1 MTARS
6 LFFFV
11 ICANVAVVGAVLMG
25 FEMLGSRYLVPYFGG
40 GINTWAGLIS
50 VVLCGLAIG
59 YLVGGRLVDREASP
73 RVIGI
78 PVALAAAYL
87 ALVPPAADQVLR
99 WVMDTL
105 GYGAVAILFASSI
118 LLLVPFSLLGILSPA
133 AVRLLIRSTEESG
146 RVAGVV
152 YGLSTIGNVFGVL
165 FTTFL
170 LIPTIGV
177 RPITYLYAVLLAA
190 CAVSLLTLRPREV

>member
-1 MTARS
+1 MTARPLS
-6 LFFFV
+6 FFV

-50 VVLCGLAIG
+50 VVLSGLAIG
-59 YLVGGRLVDREASP
+59 YLIGGTLVDRQASP

-87 ALVPPAADQVLR
+87 ALVPPTADHVLR

-105 GYGAVAILFASSI
+105 GYGAFAILFASSV

-152 YGLSTIGNVFGVL
+152 YGLSTIGNVCGVL

-177 RPITYLYAVLLAA
+177 RPITYIYAVLLAA
-190 CAVSLLTLRPREV
+190 CAVSLLTLTPTEV

>member
-1 MTARS
+1 
-6 LFFFV
+6 
-11 ICANVAVVGAVLMG
+11 MG
-25 FEMLGSRYLVPYFGG
+25 FEMLGSRYLIPYFGG

-59 YLVGGRLVDREASP
+59 YLVGGRLADREASP

-78 PVALAAAYL
+78 PVAIAAAYL

-165 FTTFL
+165 FTTFV
-170 LIPTIGV
+170 LIPALGV
-177 RPITYLYAVLLAA
+177 RPITYIYAVLLAT
-190 CAVSLLTLRPREV
+190 CAVSLLALAPTEA

>member
-1 MTARS
+1 MTARPLS
-6 LFFFV
+6 SFV

-50 VVLCGLAIG
+50 VVLSGLAIG
-59 YLVGGRLVDREASP
+59 YLIGGTLVDRQASP

-87 ALVPPAADQVLR
+87 ALVPPTADHILR

-105 GYGAVAILFASSI
+105 GYGAFAILFASSV

-177 RPITYLYAVLLAA
+177 RPITYIYAVLLAA
-190 CAVSLLTLRPREV
+190 CAVSLLTLTPTEV

>member
-11 ICANVAVVGAVLMG
+11 ICVNVAVVGAVLMG
-25 FEMLGSRYLVPYFGG
+25 FEMLGSRYLIPYFGG

-87 ALVPPAADQVLR
+87 ALVPLAVDNVLR

-190 CAVSLLTLRPREV
+190 CAVSLLTLRQSEV

>member
-25 FEMLGSRYLVPYFGG
+25 FEMLGSRYLIPYFGG

-78 PVALAAAYL
+78 PVAFAAAYL
-87 ALVPPAADQVLR
+87 ALVPLAVDHVLR

-190 CAVSLLTLRPREV
+190 CAVSLLTLRPSEV

>member
-1 MTARS
+1 MTARPVS
-6 LFFFV
+6 FIV
-11 ICANVAVVGAVLMG
+11 ICANVAVEGAVLMG
-25 FEMLGSRYLVPYFGG
+25 FEMLGSRYLIPYFGG

-50 VVLCGLAIG
+50 IVLCGLAIG
-59 YLVGGRLVDREASP
+59 YLIGGTLVDRQASP
-73 RVIGI
+73 RVVGI

-87 ALVPPAADQVLR
+87 ALVPPTVDYTLR

-105 GYGAVAILFASSI
+105 GYGAIAILLGSSI
-118 LLLVPFSLLGILSPA
+118 LLLVPFSLLGMLSPA

-165 FTTFL
+165 FTTFV
-170 LIPTIGV
+170 LIPALGV
-177 RPITYLYAVLLAA
+177 RPITYIYAVLLAT
-190 CAVSLLTLRPREV
+190 CAVSLLALAPTEA

>member
-1 MTARS
+1 
-6 LFFFV
+6 
-11 ICANVAVVGAVLMG
+11 MG

-50 VVLCGLAIG
+50 VVLSGLAIG
-59 YLVGGRLVDREASP
+59 YLIGGTLVDRQASP

-87 ALVPPAADQVLR
+87 ALVPPTADHVLR

-105 GYGAVAILFASSI
+105 GYGAFAILFASSV

-177 RPITYLYAVLLAA
+177 RPITYIYAVLLAA
-190 CAVSLLTLRPREV
+190 CAVSLLTLTPTEV

>member
-1 MTARS
+1 MTARPLS
-6 LFFFV
+6 FFV
-11 ICANVAVVGAVLMG
+11 ICANVTVVGAVLMG
-25 FEMLGSRYLVPYFGG
+25 FEMLGSRYLIPYFGG

-50 VVLCGLAIG
+50 VVLSGLAIG
-59 YLVGGRLVDREASP
+59 YLIGGTLVDRQASP
-73 RVIGI
+73 RAIGI

-87 ALVPPAADQVLR
+87 ALVPPTADHILR

-105 GYGAVAILFASSI
+105 GYGAVAILFASSV

-177 RPITYLYAVLLAA
+177 RPITYIYAVLLAA
-190 CAVSLLTLRPREV
+190 CAVSLLTLTPTEV

>member
-25 FEMLGSRYLVPYFGG
+25 FEMLGSRYLIPYFGG

-87 ALVPPAADQVLR
+87 ALVPLAVDNVLR

-190 CAVSLLTLRPREV
+190 CAVSLLTLRPSEV

>member
-1 MTARS
+1 VTARR
-6 LFFFV
+6 LWFFV

-59 YLVGGRLVDREASP
+59 YLIGGTLVDRRASP

-87 ALVPPAADQVLR
+87 ALVPPTADQVLR

-177 RPITYLYAVLLAA
+177 RPITYLYALLLAA
-190 CAVSLLTLRPREV
+190 CAVSLLSLKQREV

>member
-1 MTARS
+1 VTARP

-11 ICANVAVVGAVLMG
+11 ISANVAVVGAVLMG
-25 FEMLGSRYLVPYFGG
+25 FEMLGSRYLIPYFGG

-73 RVIGI
+73 RIIGI

-87 ALVPPAADQVLR
+87 ALVPPAADHVLR

-190 CAVSLLTLRPREV
+190 CAVSLLALRPSEV

>member
-1 MTARS
+1 MTARP

-87 ALVPPAADQVLR
+87 ALVPLAVDNVLR

>member
-25 FEMLGSRYLVPYFGG
+25 FEMLGSRYLIPYFGG

-87 ALVPPAADQVLR
+87 ALVPLAVDNVLR

>member
-1 MTARS
+1 MTARR
-6 LFFFV
+6 LLFFV

-59 YLVGGRLVDREASP
+59 YLIGGTLVDRRASP

-87 ALVPPAADQVLR
+87 ALVPPTADQVLR
-99 WVMDTL
+99 WIMDTL

-177 RPITYLYAVLLAA
+177 RPITYLYALLLAA
-190 CAVSLLTLRPREV
+190 CAVSLLSLKQREV

>member
-1 MTARS
+1 MARR
-6 LFFFV
+6 LAFYV
-11 ICANVAVVGAVLMG
+11 ICANVLVVGAVLMG

-59 YLVGGRLVDREASP
+59 YLAGGAVVDRRASP
-73 RVIGI
+73 RVVGI
-78 PVALAAAYL
+78 AIALAAGYL
-87 ALVPPAADQVLR
+87 ASVPATVDDVLR
-99 WVMDTL
+99 WVMNTM
-105 GYGAVAILFASSI
+105 GYGAPAILFASSA

-133 AVRLLIRSTEESG
+133 AVRLLIRSTTEGG

-177 RPITYLYAVLLAA
+177 RRITFVFAALLAI
-190 CAVSLLTLRPREV
+190 CAVSLLVLKQSED

>member
-11 ICANVAVVGAVLMG
+11 ICSNVAVVGAVLMG

-87 ALVPPAADQVLR
+87 ALVPLGVDNVLR

-190 CAVSLLTLRPREV
+190 CAVSLLTLRPSEV

>member
-1 MTARS
+1 VTARS

>member
-1 MTARS
+1 VTARR
-6 LFFFV
+6 LLFFV

-59 YLVGGRLVDREASP
+59 YLIGGTLVDRRASP

-87 ALVPPAADQVLR
+87 ALVPPTADQVLR
-99 WVMDTL
+99 WIMDTL

-177 RPITYLYAVLLAA
+177 RPITYLYALLLAA
-190 CAVSLLTLRPREV
+190 CAVSLLSLKQREV